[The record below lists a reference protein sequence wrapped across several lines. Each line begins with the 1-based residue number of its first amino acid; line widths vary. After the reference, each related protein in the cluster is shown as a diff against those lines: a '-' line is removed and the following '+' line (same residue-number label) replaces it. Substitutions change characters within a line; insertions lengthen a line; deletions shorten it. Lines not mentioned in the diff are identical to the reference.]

1 MSSEKDANISPSEV
15 WIDNLL
21 ANVRSNPPSYLG
33 KGDNSRLQSSWE
45 RKTKRKRSPSPSKR
59 SRVRSRVRSR
69 DRSRSPHKHKRSHKR
84 ERKHSRSRSRTRSSS
99 RSRTRSRSRDRS
111 GSRIPRNCSNHTSV
125 PSSGGLFSDSLDS
138 PTKPRNRNKA
148 RKRLVES
155 SSGATFINMEMPE
168 EQAAVLKLILAIVS
182 FVSYNLSKL
191 TDRNITEFPTEGL
204 LEKVNKVDVALC
216 ELMKSLSETHQHE
229 ISSIVIPILSNLKTE
244 NKNNIQ
250 WYQNTILLCVMI
262 QTHLFKIFNS
272 NQISLRDFGLC
283 PATIPCRNMQPCKY
297 SRCTFLHV

>member
-1 MSSEKDANISPSEV
+1 MSCSEKDANISPSEDP
-15 WIDNLL
+15 IEKLL
-21 ANVRSNPPSYLG
+21 VDVRSNLQNFLDNGKSPS
-33 KGDNSRLQSSWE
+33 E
-45 RKTKRKRSPSPSKR
+45 RKPKRKRSPSPHERKPKRKR
-59 SRVRSRVRSR
+59 SPSPRK
-69 DRSRSPHKHKRSHKR
+69 RSRSPRKRSPSPRKR
-84 ERKHSRSRSRTRSSS
+84 SRSRSRS
-99 RSRTRSRSRDRS
+99 RSPNNREHKHIRSDQK
-111 GSRIPRNCSNHTSV
+111 NNHTSV

-168 EQAAVLKLILAIVS
+168 EQAAVLKFILAIVS
-182 FVSYNLSKL
+182 FVASNLSEL
-191 TDRNITEFPTEGL
+191 SERNITEFPTEGL
-204 LEKVNKVDVALC
+204 LEQVNKVEFVLLHK
-216 ELMKSLSETHQHE
+216 LMTSLSETHQHE
-229 ISSIVIPILSNLKTE
+229 ISSIVIPILRNLKTE

-262 QTHLFKIFNS
+262 HTHLFKIFNS